1 MTLGIRPTV
10 DFAFKLLLGSPEHT
24 AITVHFLNAV
34 LQCTPRIDRVEI
46 LNPILSPE
54 TDDDKLAILDVL
66 AMDESGR
73 QFNIE
78 MQTSLPAGLSQRLL
92 YYASSLYVN
101 QLGEGESYVSLRPA
115 ISICVLEKPLLTDT
129 DDLHSDFRLRSPDGR
144 LFTDDLQIH
153 LVELSKSQATE
164 HNIEEVSHLER
175 WSYFMLN
182 AHRYSAEELRKL
194 LPEPEFTEAIGV
206 LEMIAR
212 QPDQRLAY
220 DARLKFQRDEAA
232 RIEFARQEGE
242 QIGRE
247 KGREKGREEGREE
260 GEQIGREKGEL
271 IGKIHI
277 LEELLAISLS
287 EGHTLASLEKADLA
301 SRLEDLQQQL
311 RARSS

>member
-34 LQCTPRIDRVEI
+34 LQCTPRIERVEI

-78 MQTSLPAGLSQRLL
+78 MQTSLPAGLSQRLV